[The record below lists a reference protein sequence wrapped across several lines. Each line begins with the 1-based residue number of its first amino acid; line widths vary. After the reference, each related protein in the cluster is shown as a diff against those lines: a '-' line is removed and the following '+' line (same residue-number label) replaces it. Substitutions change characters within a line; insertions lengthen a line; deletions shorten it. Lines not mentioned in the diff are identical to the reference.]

1 MRNFVVIIDW
11 VEEFEVKLED
21 SSTLFQTDKTQ
32 ERNLQIKLCRF
43 QNDAEFLHVVLEK
56 KSTSVRSNQPAHR
69 WMKMT
74 PKMSTLRRLLIN
86 FRFMILHRK
95 TFSCFLSFWEVSM
108 LLRLFIYAKGKEIHH
123 KAAVYTSVAIND
135 KLLPRC
141 FPS

>member
-56 KSTSVRSNQPAHR
+56 KIYLCKIKPACTQ
-69 WMKMT
+69 MDENDT
-74 PKMSTLRRLLIN
+74 EDVNFASIIN
-86 FRFMILHRK
+86 KFQ
-95 TFSCFLSFWEVSM
+95 
-108 LLRLFIYAKGKEIHH
+108 
-123 KAAVYTSVAIND
+123 VYDIAS
-135 KLLPRC
+135 
-141 FPS
+141 